1 MRRRVCVFCGSNQG
15 ARPSY
20 VHAATSLARH
30 LVTRDIGIV
39 YGGGRVGLMGA
50 LADAALE
57 AGGDVIGI
65 IPQALVDKEVSHRG
79 LEDLRIVG
87 SMHERKALMA
97 ELSDAFIALP
107 GGFGTLEEFCEVVTW
122 AQLGLHRKP
131 CGLLNV
137 DGYFNAL
144 LAFFN
149 HATEEEF
156 VKPIHRGAIVADTVP
171 DVLIDRVLSQQ
182 LPLVEK
188 WITKPEV

>member
-1 MRRRVCVFCGSNQG
+1 VFCGSSHG
-15 ARPSY
+15 LRSSY
-20 VHAATSLARH
+20 LQAATSLATL
-30 LVTRDIGIV
+30 LVARDIGIV

-50 LADAALE
+50 VADAALA
-57 AGGDVIGI
+57 AGGDVIGV

-79 LEDLRIVG
+79 LADLRIVK

-122 AQLGLHRKP
+122 SQLGLHRKA

-137 DGYFNAL
+137 DGYFDSL

-149 HATEEEF
+149 HATAEQF
-156 VKPIHRGAIVADTVP
+156 IKPVHRGSIVADAVP
-171 DVLIDRVLSQQ
+171 EILVDRVLSLQ
-182 LPLVEK
+182 LPVVEK
-188 WITKPEV
+188 WISRPEA